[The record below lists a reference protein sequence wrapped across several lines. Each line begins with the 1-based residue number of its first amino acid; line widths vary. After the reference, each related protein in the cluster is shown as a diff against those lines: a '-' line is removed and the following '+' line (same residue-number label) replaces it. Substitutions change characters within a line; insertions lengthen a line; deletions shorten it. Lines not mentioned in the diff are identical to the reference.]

1 VTVAINLLPWRVQR
15 RRQRWRWSLLALAAS
30 VLLGVSGWWWLDA
43 GVNAQLQAQQQ
54 RNAALERQWADVQAA
69 AEVAEQQ
76 RVQQHIKAEALAC
89 LHRQR
94 RSALHLFATVA
105 QTIPDGVALDALQ
118 QQGNTLTLDGRA
130 ASAADL
136 TAWLPR
142 LHAGDGRV
150 PMLTVLEAV
159 DGQRQRFQL
168 SLYPADEAGVAAV
181 GEALCP
187 LLETEGVSS

>member
-1 VTVAINLLPWRVQR
+1 VTAAINLLPWRAQR

-30 VLLGVSGWWWLDA
+30 ALSGLYGWWWLDS
-43 GVNAQLQAQQQ
+43 GVGTRLRAQQQ
-54 RNAALERQWADVQAA
+54 HTAALERQLAEVQATQEA
-69 AEVAEQQ
+69 AERQ
-76 RVQQHIKAEALAC
+76 RVQHRIEAEALAC

-94 RSALHLFATVA
+94 GSALHLFVTVA
-105 QTIPDGVALDALQ
+105 QTIPDGVVLDALQ
-118 QQGNTLTLDGRA
+118 QQGQTLTLDGRA
-130 ASAADL
+130 ASAAEI

-150 PMLTVLEAV
+150 PLLTALEAI

-168 SLYPADEAGVAAV
+168 LLQPADEAGVAAA

-187 LLETEGVSS
+187 LLETEGASS